1 MYITTVIIRKEIYIM
16 LLFSDNS
23 KPPERMGRK
32 AKGPKYSVQAAS
44 YRRRSFF
51 VGKNFSG
58 IFREYIVDSSL
69 LIEKQEKKL
78 L

>member
-1 MYITTVIIRKEIYIM
+1 MYVTTVIIRKEIYIM

-44 YRRRSFF
+44 YRGEVFLL
-51 VGKNFSG
+51 GK
-58 IFREYIVDSSL
+58 IFRVFFGNIL
-69 LIEKQEKKL
+69 LIVVY
-78 L
+78 

>member
-32 AKGPKYSVQAAS
+32 AKGPSTQ
-44 YRRRSFF
+44 YRQPATEGEVFLL
-51 VGKNFSG
+51 GK
-58 IFREYIVDSSL
+58 IFRVFFGNIL
-69 LIEKQEKKL
+69 LIVVY
-78 L
+78 